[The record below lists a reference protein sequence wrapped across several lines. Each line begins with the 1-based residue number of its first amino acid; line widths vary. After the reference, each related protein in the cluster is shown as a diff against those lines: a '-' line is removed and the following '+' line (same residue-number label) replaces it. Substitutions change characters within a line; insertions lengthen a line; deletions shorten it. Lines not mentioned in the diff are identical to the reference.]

1 MTLVVGFPP
10 GKDDWSSIEL
20 GATLAKSAGT
30 DLLVVT
36 VVPSVWPTP
45 VAGHTDRE
53 FEDWAEQQGA
63 AAVAEANA
71 ILAEHCPDI
80 AAVAR
85 WTPGR
90 SVASTL
96 LEQAEEVDA
105 RMVVVGSGSTGS
117 YGRVHPGAIG
127 DWLLHF
133 SHIPVAV
140 ATHGYAASERGR
152 VRRVSCAFRG
162 DERSLQTVERT
173 AAICADIGASL
184 RLVTF
189 AVRGRTVYTAG
200 VGVGAEDMVLDRWI
214 SQATAAQ
221 ADALKTLEESG
232 NAPDRGRQRGGH
244 RTVLGCRHRPT
255 GLGPRRGPGGRV
267 LHGRCHRAHL
277 PELERFEDRSALACA
292 GGRRPV
298 I

>member
-1 MTLVVGFPP
+1 MTLVVGFSP

-20 GATLAKSAGT
+20 GATLARSAGM

-36 VVPSVWPTP
+36 VVPNVWPTP

-63 AAVAEANA
+63 AGVAEASA
-71 ILAEHCPDI
+71 ILAKHCPEV

-96 LEQAEEVDA
+96 LDQAEEVSA
-105 RMVVVGSGSTGS
+105 RMIVVGSGSTGS

-127 DWLLHF
+127 DWLLH
-133 SHIPVAV
+133 SSRIPVAV
-140 ATHGYAASERGR
+140 ATHGYAASEDGR
-152 VRRVSCAFRG
+152 VRRVSCAYRG
-162 DERSLQTVERT
+162 DDRSFATVERT
-173 AAICADIGASL
+173 AAICADVGASL

-200 VGVGAEDMVLDRWI
+200 VGARAEDMVLDRWV

-221 ADALKTLEESG
+221 ADALASLEKSG
-232 NAPDRGRQRGGH
+232 NAPTEVDSVVATGRSWGAAVDRLDWDRDE
-244 RTVLGCRHRPT
+244 VLVVGSSSAGVVERIFLSSNASKIVRH
-255 GLGPRRGPGGRV
+255 
-267 LHGRCHRAHL
+267 
-277 PELERFEDRSALACA
+277 S
-292 GGRRPV
+292 PV
-298 I
+298 PVVVVP

>member
-20 GATLAKSAGT
+20 GATLARSAGT

-36 VVPSVWPTP
+36 VVPTVWPTP

-53 FEDWAEQQGA
+53 FEDWAEQQGV

-71 ILAEHCPDI
+71 ILAEHCPDV

-105 RMVVVGSGSTGS
+105 AMVVVGSGSTGS

-162 DERSLQTVERT
+162 DDRSLQTVERT

-200 VGVGAEDMVLDRWI
+200 VGAGAEDMVLDRWV

-221 ADALKTLEESG
+221 DEALKTLQESG
-232 NAPDRGRQRGGH
+232 NAPAEVDSVVATGRSWGAAIDRLDWDH
-244 RTVLGCRHRPT
+244 DEVLVVGSSTAGVIERIFLSSNASKIVRHSP
-255 GLGPRRGPGGRV
+255 V
-267 LHGRCHRAHL
+267 
-277 PELERFEDRSALACA
+277 
-292 GGRRPV
+292 PV
-298 I
+298 IVVP

>member
-1 MTLVVGFPP
+1 MTLVVGFSP
-10 GKDDWSSIEL
+10 GKDDWSSLEL
-20 GATLAKSAGT
+20 GAILARSAST

-36 VVPSVWPTP
+36 VVPTVWPTP

-53 FEDWAEQQGA
+53 FEEWAEHHGA
-63 AAVAEANA
+63 AAIAEAKA
-71 ILAEHCPDI
+71 ILADYCPDVP
-80 AAVAR
+80 AVAR

-90 SVASTL
+90 SVAGTL

-105 RMVVVGSGSTGS
+105 AIVVVGSGSTGS

-127 DWLLHF
+127 DWLLHS

-140 ATHGYAASERGR
+140 ATHGYAATEHGR

-162 DERSLQTVERT
+162 DDKSLRTVERT

-200 VGVGAEDMVLDRWI
+200 ISTHTEDMVLDRWV
-214 SQATAAQ
+214 SQAQTAQ
-221 ADALKTLEESG
+221 DEVLKKLRESG
-232 NAPDRGRQRGGH
+232 NAPTEVESLVATGRTWGAAIDRLDWDRDEVL
-244 RTVLGCRHRPT
+244 VLGSSDAGVIERIFLGSNASKIVRHSP
-255 GLGPRRGPGGRV
+255 V
-267 LHGRCHRAHL
+267 
-277 PELERFEDRSALACA
+277 
-292 GGRRPV
+292 PV
-298 I
+298 IVVP

>member
-20 GATLAKSAGT
+20 GATLAKSAST

-36 VVPSVWPTP
+36 VVPTVWPTP

-105 RMVVVGSGSTGS
+105 SMVIVGSGSTGS

-189 AVRGRTVYTAG
+189 AIRGRTVYTAG
-200 VGVGAEDMVLDRWI
+200 VGAGAEDMVLDRWV
-214 SQATAAQ
+214 SQATTAQ
-221 ADALKTLEESG
+221 DNALKTLQESG
-232 NAPDRGRQRGGH
+232 HAPPEVDSVVAIGRSWGAAIDRLDWDHDEVLVVGSSTAGVIERIFLSSNASKI
-244 RTVLGCRHRPT
+244 VRH
-255 GLGPRRGPGGRV
+255 
-267 LHGRCHRAHL
+267 
-277 PELERFEDRSALACA
+277 S
-292 GGRRPV
+292 PV
-298 I
+298 PVVVVP

>member
-20 GATLAKSAGT
+20 GATLARSAGQE
-30 DLLVVT
+30 LLVVT

-53 FEDWAEQQGA
+53 YESWAEQHGS
-63 AAVAEANA
+63 AAVAEAKT
-71 ILAEHCPDI
+71 ILAEVCPDV

-90 SVASTL
+90 SVASAL
-96 LEQAEEVDA
+96 LEQADEIGA
-105 RMVVVGSGSTGS
+105 SMLVVGSGSTGS
-117 YGRVHPGAIG
+117 YGRVHPGSTG
-127 DWLLHF
+127 DWLLHS

-140 ATHGYAASERGR
+140 ATHGYVASENGR

-162 DERSLQTVERT
+162 DDRSRRTMQRT
-173 AAICADIGASL
+173 AAICVDIGASL

-200 VGVGAEDMVLDRWI
+200 IGVHAEDMVMERWI
-214 SQATAAQ
+214 SQARAAQ
-221 ADALKTLEESG
+221 DDALKALKESDE
-232 NAPDRGRQRGGH
+232 APAEVEAVVATGRSWGAAVDRLDWDRDE
-244 RTVLGCRHRPT
+244 VLVVGSSST
-255 GLGPRRGPGGRV
+255 GLI
-267 LHGRCHRAHL
+267 
-277 PELERFEDRSALACA
+277 ERIFLSSNASKIVRHSPI
-292 GGRRPV
+292 PV
-298 I
+298 VVVP

>member
-71 ILAEHCPDI
+71 ILAEHCPDV

-96 LEQAEEVDA
+96 LEQAEEIDA
-105 RMVVVGSGSTGS
+105 RIIVVGSGSTGS

-200 VGVGAEDMVLDRWI
+200 IGAGAEDMVLDRWI
-214 SQATAAQ
+214 TQATAAQ
-221 ADALKTLEESG
+221 EDALKALQESG
-232 NAPDRGRQRGGH
+232 NAPAEVDSVVAIGRSWGAAIDRLDWDH
-244 RTVLGCRHRPT
+244 DEVLVVGSSTAGVIERIFLSSNASKIVRH
-255 GLGPRRGPGGRV
+255 
-267 LHGRCHRAHL
+267 
-277 PELERFEDRSALACA
+277 S
-292 GGRRPV
+292 PV
-298 I
+298 PVVVVP

>member
-20 GATLAKSAGT
+20 GATLAKSADT

-53 FEDWAEQQGA
+53 FEDWAEHQGA
-63 AAVAEANA
+63 AAVAEAKA
-71 ILAEHCPDI
+71 ILAEHCPDL

-162 DERSLQTVERT
+162 DERSFETVERT
-173 AAICADIGASL
+173 AAICADIGAAL

-232 NAPDRGRQRGGH
+232 NAPSEVDSVVAIGRSWGAAIDRLDWDH
-244 RTVLGCRHRPT
+244 DEVLVVGSSTAGVIERIFLSSNASKIVRH
-255 GLGPRRGPGGRV
+255 
-267 LHGRCHRAHL
+267 
-277 PELERFEDRSALACA
+277 S
-292 GGRRPV
+292 PV
-298 I
+298 PVVVVP

>member
-1 MTLVVGFPP
+1 MTLVVGFSP

-20 GATLAKSAGT
+20 AATLARSAGM

-53 FEDWAEQQGA
+53 FAEWAEQHGA

-71 ILAEHCPDI
+71 ILAEHCPDV

-85 WTPGR
+85 WTAGR

-96 LEQAEEVDA
+96 LQQAEEVDA
-105 RMVVVGSGSTGS
+105 AMVVVGSGSTGS

-127 DWLLHF
+127 DWLLHS
-133 SHIPVAV
+133 SHLPVAV
-140 ATHGYAASERGR
+140 ATHGYTASEHGR

-162 DERSLQTVERT
+162 DDKSLQTVERT
-173 AAICADIGASL
+173 ASICADVGASL

-200 VGVGAEDMVLDRWI
+200 VGNRAEDMVLDRWV

-221 ADALKTLEESG
+221 EAALEALQKSGDAPAEVESAVASG
-232 NAPDRGRQRGGH
+232 RTWGAAIDRLDWDRDEVL
-244 RTVLGCRHRPT
+244 VLGSSEAGVIERIFLGSNASKIVRHSP
-255 GLGPRRGPGGRV
+255 V
-267 LHGRCHRAHL
+267 
-277 PELERFEDRSALACA
+277 
-292 GGRRPV
+292 PV
-298 I
+298 IVVP

>member
-1 MTLVVGFPP
+1 MTLVVGFSP

-53 FEDWAEQQGA
+53 FQDWAEQQGA

-80 AAVAR
+80 ASVAR

-96 LEQAEEVDA
+96 LEQAEEVEA
-105 RMVVVGSGSTGS
+105 RLVVVGSGSTGS

-162 DERSLQTVERT
+162 DERSFQTVQRT

-200 VGVGAEDMVLDRWI
+200 VGAGAEDMVLDRWV
-214 SQATAAQ
+214 SQARTAQ
-221 ADALKTLEESG
+221 DDARKALEESS
-232 NAPDRGRQRGGH
+232 NAPAEVDSVVATGRSWGAAIDRLDWDH
-244 RTVLGCRHRPT
+244 DEVLVVGSSTAGVIERIFLSSNASKIVRH
-255 GLGPRRGPGGRV
+255 
-267 LHGRCHRAHL
+267 
-277 PELERFEDRSALACA
+277 S
-292 GGRRPV
+292 PV
-298 I
+298 PVVVVP

>member
-1 MTLVVGFPP
+1 MTLLVGFPP

-53 FEDWAEQQGA
+53 FEDWAERQGA

-71 ILAEHCPDI
+71 ILAEHCPDV

-96 LEQAEEVDA
+96 LEQAEEVA
-105 RMVVVGSGSTGS
+105 ASMVVVGSGSTGS

-173 AAICADIGASL
+173 AALCADIGAAL

-221 ADALKTLEESG
+221 ADALKALEESG
-232 NAPDRGRQRGGH
+232 NAPAEVDSVVATGRSWGAAIDRLDWDH
-244 RTVLGCRHRPT
+244 DEVLVVGSSTAGVIERIFLSSNASKIVRH
-255 GLGPRRGPGGRV
+255 
-267 LHGRCHRAHL
+267 
-277 PELERFEDRSALACA
+277 S
-292 GGRRPV
+292 PV
-298 I
+298 PVVVVP

>member
-20 GATLAKSAGT
+20 GATLAKSAST

-36 VVPSVWPTP
+36 VVPTVWPTP

-71 ILAEHCPDI
+71 ILAEHCPDL

-96 LEQAEEVDA
+96 LEQAEEVA
-105 RMVVVGSGSTGS
+105 ASMVIVGSGSTGS

-173 AAICADIGASL
+173 AAICADVGASL

-189 AVRGRTVYTAG
+189 AIRGRTVYTAG
-200 VGVGAEDMVLDRWI
+200 VGAGAEDMVLDRWV
-214 SQATAAQ
+214 SQATTAQ
-221 ADALKTLEESG
+221 DNALKALQESG
-232 NAPDRGRQRGGH
+232 KAPPEVDSVVAIGRSWGAAIDRLDWDHDEVLVVGSSTAGVIERIFLSSNASKI
-244 RTVLGCRHRPT
+244 VRH
-255 GLGPRRGPGGRV
+255 
-267 LHGRCHRAHL
+267 
-277 PELERFEDRSALACA
+277 S
-292 GGRRPV
+292 PV
-298 I
+298 PVVVVP

>member
-80 AAVAR
+80 AALAR

-105 RMVVVGSGSTGS
+105 RMLVVGSGSTGS

-162 DERSLQTVERT
+162 DERSLQTAERT
-173 AAICADIGASL
+173 AALCADIGASL

-221 ADALKTLEESG
+221 ADALKALEESG
-232 NAPDRGRQRGGH
+232 NAPAEVDSVVATGRSWGAAIDRLDWDH
-244 RTVLGCRHRPT
+244 DEVLVVGSSTAGVIERIFLSSNASKIVRH
-255 GLGPRRGPGGRV
+255 
-267 LHGRCHRAHL
+267 
-277 PELERFEDRSALACA
+277 S
-292 GGRRPV
+292 PV
-298 I
+298 PVVVVP

>member
-1 MTLVVGFPP
+1 MTLVVGFAP

-20 GATLAKSAGT
+20 GATLARSAST

-45 VAGHTDRE
+45 VAAHTDRE

-71 ILAEHCPDI
+71 ILAEHCPEV
-80 AAVAR
+80 ASVAR

-96 LEQAEEVDA
+96 LEQAEEIAA
-105 RMVVVGSGSTGS
+105 RMIVVGSGSTGS

-133 SHIPVAV
+133 AHIPVAV
-140 ATHGYAASERGR
+140 ATHGYAGSEHGR

-162 DERSLQTVERT
+162 DERSLRTVERT
-173 AAICADIGASL
+173 AAISADIGASL

-200 VGVGAEDMVLDRWI
+200 VGAGAEDMVLDRWI
-214 SQATAAQ
+214 SQATTAQ
-221 ADALKTLEESG
+221 DDALKTLEESG
-232 NAPDRGRQRGGH
+232 NAPTEVDSVVASGRSWGAAIDRLDWLH
-244 RTVLGCRHRPT
+244 DEVLVVGSSTAGVIERIFLSSNASKIVRHSP
-255 GLGPRRGPGGRV
+255 V
-267 LHGRCHRAHL
+267 
-277 PELERFEDRSALACA
+277 
-292 GGRRPV
+292 PV
-298 I
+298 IVVP

>member
-36 VVPSVWPTP
+36 VLPSVWPTP

-53 FEDWAEQQGA
+53 FEDWAEHQGA
-63 AAVAEANA
+63 AAVAEAKA
-71 ILAEHCPDI
+71 ILAEHCPEI

-90 SVASTL
+90 SIASTL
-96 LEQAEEVDA
+96 LEQAEEVNA
-105 RMVVVGSGSTGS
+105 RMVVVGSGSSGS
-117 YGRVHPGAIG
+117 YGRVHPGSIG

-162 DERSLQTVERT
+162 DDRSFETVERT
-173 AAICADIGASL
+173 AAICADVGASL

-200 VGVGAEDMVLDRWI
+200 VGAGAEDMVLDRWI
-214 SQATAAQ
+214 SQATVAQ
-221 ADALKTLEESG
+221 ADALKALAEAG
-232 NAPDRGRQRGGH
+232 NAPAEVDSVVATGRSWGAAIDRLDWDH
-244 RTVLGCRHRPT
+244 DEVLVVGSSTAGVIERIFLSSNASKIVRH
-255 GLGPRRGPGGRV
+255 
-267 LHGRCHRAHL
+267 
-277 PELERFEDRSALACA
+277 S
-292 GGRRPV
+292 PV
-298 I
+298 PVVVVP